1 MKNLFNF
8 RKLCIEKIEKD
19 LYIDKEKLNIKHG
32 FCISGSYIHVLLT
45 NLSYSNL
52 PLSINQS
59 HNYNISFNY
68 RLFFNLSSKN
78 EKSIYNDI
86 DIFFKNKED
95 IKSFINYYQNTC
107 LFRTILL
114 EKDDNYDISSL
125 IVSFPEKDVILQLI
139 LCENSKKTYLKQL
152 NSYLTEINSD
162 IINYNNYLEHL
173 KLTSLIEFFDFSCLE
188 NAYTYLN
195 NNSLL
200 FFYFELCY
208 KEYKLVNEQF
218 PFNLRLDEV
227 VKNYRITSP
236 NKTKCIFR
244 INKWLYKF
252 LMLKNITSAELD
264 YYLDIDYK
272 TVIKL
277 EEDLKNKKNIY
288 IYIPHLIKLGKTFK
302 IIKNYDTDFNRKI
315 LYYKFINFDSL
326 FSDYLREKIREYQ
339 DEEIL
344 FKLLYLILHPKYKYL
359 FRNYYFNGKRI
370 IDLISVFFK
379 NEYFKLELENI
390 KLLKLF
396 KNNFI
401 YNNSRM
407 ITYKKYQ
414 EIFT

>member
-1 MKNLFNF
+1 
-8 RKLCIEKIEKD
+8 
-19 LYIDKEKLNIKHG
+19 
-32 FCISGSYIHVLLT
+32 
-45 NLSYSNL
+45 
-52 PLSINQS
+52 
-59 HNYNISFNY
+59 
-68 RLFFNLSSKN
+68 
-78 EKSIYNDI
+78 
-86 DIFFKNKED
+86 
-95 IKSFINYYQNTC
+95 
-107 LFRTILL
+107 
-114 EKDDNYDISSL
+114 
-125 IVSFPEKDVILQLI
+125 
-139 LCENSKKTYLKQL
+139 
-152 NSYLTEINSD
+152 
-162 IINYNNYLEHL
+162 
-173 KLTSLIEFFDFSCLE
+173 
-188 NAYTYLN
+188 
-195 NNSLL
+195 
-200 FFYFELCY
+200 
-208 KEYKLVNEQF
+208 
-218 PFNLRLDEV
+218 
-227 VKNYRITSP
+227 
-236 NKTKCIFR
+236 
-244 INKWLYKF
+244 
-252 LMLKNITSAELD
+252 MLKNITSAELD